1 LGVDRRLQNFLAYDW
16 DTRDFEDLEPLRPQF
31 RGTTTRPNP
40 VTGKQE
46 KYYPAARRRVKQM
59 GSGFTILTMVGLVIV
74 IVVTILFYRLAVK
87 ASLYKSSGD
96 AQSASTYTAITAAI
110 INLAAIIAFSRV
122 YQSLAGKPT
131 DMDPTTAAWTAT
143 WTAT

>member
-1 LGVDRRLQNFLAYDW
+1 
-16 DTRDFEDLEPLRPQF
+16 
-31 RGTTTRPNP
+31 
-40 VTGKQE
+40 
-46 KYYPAARRRVKQM
+46 VKQM